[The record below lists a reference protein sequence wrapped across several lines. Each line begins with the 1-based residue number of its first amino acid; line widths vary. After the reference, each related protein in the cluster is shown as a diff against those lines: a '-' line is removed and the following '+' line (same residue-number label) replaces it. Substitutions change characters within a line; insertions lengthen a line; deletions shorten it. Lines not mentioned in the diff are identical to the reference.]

1 MIKKGNK
8 MAKNITKQVLI
19 SILTIIAVSLV
30 LALVLY
36 KFTPSNKIVPAKV
49 QAYST
54 PENVASEISDN
65 TTEQKYETTNTV
77 YEVTDSDLSL
87 YKSSKSYNPGK
98 SDPFATANETDE
110 SESKNENKTT
120 SSSSETSNTNTSSI
134 NANTKNKYYEDAGIN
149 KGTK

>member
-1 MIKKGNK
+1 

-98 SDPFATANETDE
+98 SDPFAAASAEDTNETE
-110 SESKNENKTT
+110 GGTT
-120 SSSSETSNTNTSSI
+120 TDGRSETSNT
-134 NANTKNKYYEDAGIN
+134 NTKNKYYEDAGIN

>member
-1 MIKKGNK
+1 

-30 LALVLY
+30 LALV
-36 KFTPSNKIVPAKV
+36 KV